1 MIARPALF
9 LAAAAASLA
18 ACAGPK
24 PLTYKQQQT
33 ASSANCLLGPFVVN
47 ADGSLTW
54 DQLQAGIDK
63 QFKAAD
69 LNGDGVLSG
78 MEITHINDARTG
90 TCDTSSLIDWSGTGK
105 IDRDTYAARYET
117 TFGFAD
123 RERDGTVTAME
134 MATAPSR
141 SETKPAKHKPQP
153 QQTDPTQMPG
163 GLPNASGGAY

>member
-63 QFKAAD
+63 QFKASD

-123 RERDGTVTAME
+123 RYRVEVTSLA
-134 MATAPSR
+134 AHLAPLAR
-141 SETKPAKHKPQP
+141 SPPPRAPAPV
-153 QQTDPTQMPG
+153 
-163 GLPNASGGAY
+163 ASPPRPSPSSPPPPCRTIR